1 MLGNPLQI
9 LETLYTIANVLLL
22 VVVGGGV
29 KQYDGALVFVSSY
42 CIDKKQI
49 CRLTGLQLLF
59 VPCCWCC
66 CSAFATV
73 CISSLLLLL
82 LLLQLLQLL
91 VLLVLLVQVLVLRL
105 PVAAVVVVVAVQVS
119 IMADAVVFAVVG
131 HPHPQQQQQF
141 HCRHRCCRH
150 KVFLKI
156 PCLSCSPHIIRH
168 DGLHDG

>member
-91 VLLVLLVQVLVLRL
+91 LLLLLQLLLLLLQLLLLRL
-105 PVAAVVVVVAVQVS
+105 LLLLLQLLLLLWHQRKVMPYTEAGGIRKLTPVRGS
-119 IMADAVVFAVVG
+119 
-131 HPHPQQQQQF
+131 
-141 HCRHRCCRH
+141 HR
-150 KVFLKI
+150 K
-156 PCLSCSPHIIRH
+156 
-168 DGLHDG
+168 